1 MANIL
6 DVRGLSC
13 PLPLLR
19 TQTALAAAVGN
30 ICILADEPAAKE
42 KIIKY
47 ARSQK
52 FAVEW
57 AETSGEY
64 TINISK

>member
-1 MANIL
+1 MANTL

-19 TQTALAAAVGN
+19 AQAALAAADGS

-42 KIIKY
+42 KIVQY

-52 FAVEW
+52 LQVEW
-57 AETSGEY
+57 AEAGGEY